1 MELYIPIQPRGLSD
15 AFSRW
20 AGAVFVHI
28 ISKMVLAQ
36 LGDFPDNY
44 TTLQLKDGPF
54 EKIGKRLG
62 YAKRVE

>member
-1 MELYIPIQPRGLSD
+1 MELSIPIQPRGLSD
-15 AFSRW
+15 ALLGGSR
-20 AGAVFVHI
+20 AVFVHI
-28 ISKMVLAQ
+28 IAKIVPAH

-44 TTLQLKDGPF
+44 TTFQLKDGPF

>member
-1 MELYIPIQPRGLSD
+1 
-15 AFSRW
+15 
-20 AGAVFVHI
+20 
-28 ISKMVLAQ
+28 MVLAQ

-44 TTLQLKDGPF
+44 TTFQLKDGPF